1 MSTRGSIEIGNSYL
15 YIRSDAYPEYANKVL
30 AKTLAQKPKD
40 VHAFIRTAN
49 RIAGFEWVYSNTG
62 GSDYKDSIFEEYRY
76 IVNLHSHTFHLDQS
90 HRTRHIEGVRSDLS
104 SRGFILDKHGR
115 IVGHDNKTD
124 PLTKKRR

>member
-30 AKTLAQKPKD
+30 AKTLAQKPND
-40 VHAFIRTAN
+40 IHAFIRTAN

-76 IVNLHSHTFHLDQS
+76 IVK
-90 HRTRHIEGVRSDLS
+90 G
-104 SRGFILDKHGR
+104 GYK
-115 IVGHDNKTD
+115 
-124 PLTKKRR
+124 